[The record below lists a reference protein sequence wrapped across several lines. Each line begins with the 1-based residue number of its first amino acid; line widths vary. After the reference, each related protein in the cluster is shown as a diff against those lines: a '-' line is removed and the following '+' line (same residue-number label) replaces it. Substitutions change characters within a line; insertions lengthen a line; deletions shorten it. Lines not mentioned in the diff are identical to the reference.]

1 MRRFLG
7 NLVLVLVAT
16 VVALCTVEYA
26 LRWSKIFDVGN
37 IQQECNVLSENP
49 KLLYELKPG
58 CGEVNSV
65 GIRDG
70 REYAIEKDKFRI
82 EIIGDSIAYARG
94 IPPPQTF
101 ARQLERQINADPTL
115 APVEVLNLGVEGY
128 STVQEVETL
137 RTKGLRYQPDLVIVQ
152 YFLNDETI
160 YTTIFDMLLQDL
172 RHRRL
177 DGFVD
182 ALDQDRPPWQRWL
195 STTRIAIAV
204 RFALA
209 RLQQDEVPPPPI
221 ELTQADWDQ
230 VNQNRIT
237 EYYRDKDTVSMGYS
251 ELKVLAEEHHFP
263 VVVAVFPVYYD
274 DAARYPG
281 ERRDQ
286 HSKAMRRCRQVGF
299 HCLDMFAAFEADER
313 FQTMGG
319 LTFFHDLCC
328 HLAAQGHAASGE
340 VLYRALKEWKLL
352 PPRTASPPA
361 AGS

>member
-7 NLVLVLVAT
+7 NLVLVVVAT
-16 VVALCTVEYA
+16 AVALGAVEAY
-26 LRWSKIFDVGN
+26 LRWANVFDVGDV
-37 IQQECNVLSENP
+37 QQECNVLSDNP

-58 CGEVNSV
+58 CGEVNSA

-70 REYAIEKDKFRI
+70 REYTVEKRKFRI

-101 ARQLERQINADPTL
+101 ARQLERRVAQDREL
-115 APVEVLNLGVEGY
+115 APVEVINLGVEGY

-182 ALDQDRPPWQRWL
+182 ALDQDRPAWQRWL

-237 EYYRDKDTVSMGYS
+237 EYYRDKDTVSLGYS
-251 ELKVLAEEHHFP
+251 ELKALAQEHGFP

-274 DAARYPG
+274 DVTLYSG

-286 HSKAMRRCRQVGF
+286 HSKAMRRCKQFGF
-299 HCLDMFAAFEADER
+299 HCIDMFAAFEEDPR
-313 FQTMGG
+313 FQKMGG
-319 LTFFHDLCC
+319 LDFFHDLCC
-328 HLAAQGHAASGE
+328 HLGPKGHAAAGE
-340 VLYRALKEWKLL
+340 ILYRALKQWKLL
-352 PPRTASPPA
+352 PPRTTGA